1 MEFDVRIKK
10 PNDTNEYYNTTMSSD
25 IFKHITNRFFK
36 ENGRAVLNMSR
47 AGFKSK
53 DPLHEG
59 IKSQLKSIFVKPRT
73 TRYGGRKGHIPSTVS
88 ATISIKDFSIF
99 FQKKSGR
106 HTINGI
112 YLSLDNMCD
121 VIARVLYRSCFTDCK
136 AELNRFLWS
145 CLNIP
150 ENVSYVLENRL
161 PFFFFNDYEKHD
173 VRLNVQRIGPTT
185 CAIEISDGVWGEI
198 SFKELDR
205 YCNFYVHGQKRGSWP
220 YTSPRNLFV
229 KLIGREPTNA
239 ELNLMIAF
247 LQQNRKQDIVEKRAY
262 ELINEMVEQRP
273 DRFFPVWN
281 SDNQLT
287 TMFVRGNG
295 YDWMLVCQNFKST
308 GTQNVSTYVW
318 QPTRRSGEG
327 NEPQWSG
334 AICIDNA
341 NDDSSIGDQFAA
353 RAMALLNDNMTINIV
368 HTIKSYILSEPNEN
382 RVDIDEEMRRV
393 RNSKLNL

>member
-1 MEFDVRIKK
+1 MKFEVKIRK
-10 PNDTNEYYNTTMSSD
+10 PNDTNEYYTTEMSSEIFNYLRRDYNNSMNNTLD
-25 IFKHITNRFFK
+25 IT
-36 ENGRAVLNMSR
+36 RASYK
-47 AGFKSK
+47 AK
-53 DPLHEG
+53 DPVHEG
-59 IKSQLKSIFVKPRT
+59 IKQRVKQLFVKKRKSKYYSRRYDIPSDVSGTIDIKGLSIFL
-73 TRYGGRKGHIPSTVS
+73 
-88 ATISIKDFSIF
+88 
-99 FQKKSGR
+99 QKKSGR
-106 HTINGI
+106 HTLNGI

-121 VIARVLYRSCFTDCK
+121 VLARVLYRSCFTDS
-136 AELNRFLWS
+136 ATELNRLLWS

-161 PFFFFNDYEKHD
+161 PYFFYEDYEKHD
-173 VRLNVQRIGPTT
+173 VRLNVQRIGPMT
-185 CAIEISDGVWGEI
+185 CVIEVSDGVWGEI

-220 YTSPRNLFV
+220 FTSPKNLYTKV
-229 KLIGREPTNA
+229 VGREPSSA
-239 ELNLMIAF
+239 ELKLMIAF

-273 DRFFPVWN
+273 DKLFPVWN
-281 SDNQLT
+281 DDNQLT
-287 TMFVRGNG
+287 TMFVRGKG

-318 QPTRRSGEG
+318 QPKSRA
-327 NEPQWSG
+327 EPEYGWRG

-353 RAMALLNDNMTINIV
+353 RAMALLNDN
-368 HTIKSYILSEPNEN
+368 HTIEIVYTIKRYILGEPNEN
-382 RVDIDEEMRRV
+382 RADMNEEMRRV